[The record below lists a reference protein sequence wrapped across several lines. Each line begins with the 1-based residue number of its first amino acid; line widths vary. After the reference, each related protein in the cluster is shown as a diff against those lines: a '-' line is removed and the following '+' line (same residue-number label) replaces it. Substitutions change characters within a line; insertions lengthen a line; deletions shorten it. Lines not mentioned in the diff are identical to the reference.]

1 MKIKYAA
8 NEISPISWDKYNLG
22 WNSLENRNFKSKIM
36 AFTTEILEFGCF
48 YAITV
53 QFFLLLASITEK
65 VEFYNPPHTPTT
77 KRLFLSDK
85 LCN

>member
-22 WNSLENRNFKSKIM
+22 WNSLENRNFKCKIM
-36 AFTTEILEFGCF
+36 AFTIEILEFGCF
-48 YAITV
+48 YAISV